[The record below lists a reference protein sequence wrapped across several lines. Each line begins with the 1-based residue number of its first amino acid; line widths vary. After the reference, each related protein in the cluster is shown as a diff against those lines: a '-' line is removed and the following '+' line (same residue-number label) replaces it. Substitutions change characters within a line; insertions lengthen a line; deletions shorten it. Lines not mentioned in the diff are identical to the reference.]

1 MKKKFKVAITGSI
14 GSGKSEFCKIA
25 EKFGFVVIRADE
37 ISKQLLSEN
46 NLVKEKVLSQ
56 FGSDSYINGKPNY
69 KFLAEIVFSNFEKLK
84 KLESILHPIVIKKIN
99 QLSNETL
106 KTNDI
111 VFIESALIYEADIE
125 SSFDYV
131 ILITAPREIRLQRK
145 LQNGF
150 SEEDFNKR
158 ELNQIPDE
166 EKKKR
171 ADFIFVN
178 DKTTKELEQY
188 FKIFCLTL
196 NIPV

>member
-1 MKKKFKVAITGSI
+1 LKKKFKVAITGSI

-56 FGSDSYINGKPNY
+56 FGSDSYTNGKPNY

>member
-1 MKKKFKVAITGSI
+1 LKKKFKVAITGSI

-111 VFIESALIYEADIE
+111 VFIESALVYEADIE